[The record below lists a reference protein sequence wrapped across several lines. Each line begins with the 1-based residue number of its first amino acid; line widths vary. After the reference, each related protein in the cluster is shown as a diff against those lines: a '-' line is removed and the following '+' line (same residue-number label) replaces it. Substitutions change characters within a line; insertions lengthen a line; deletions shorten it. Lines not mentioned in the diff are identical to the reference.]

1 MVTPIRLSLVV
12 PCLISVPVSD
22 LTAFSNG
29 DLTVFSP
36 SIAVAH
42 SYISPAYIALDF

>member
-12 PCLISVPVSD
+12 PCLISVPVGD
-22 LTAFSNG
+22 LTAFGNS

-36 SIAVAH
+36 SVAAAR
-42 SYISPAYIALDF
+42 SYTSPAYIALDF